1 MQIYTRK
8 QNLKLVWGLWWQ
20 LYWELITVQTKD
32 FCKLQI
38 YSSLEMMRLTTAV
51 VKILLL
57 L

>member
-1 MQIYTRK
+1 MSVKALMTIT
-8 QNLKLVWGLWWQ
+8 LK
-20 LYWELITVQTKD
+20 ELITVQNKD
-32 FCKLQI
+32 FRKLQI